1 MGCRGA
7 AEVAR
12 ERRLKQS
19 ELWIDLTRS
28 CCPSSRCEQEE
39 TEAYAMIFDAGLQ
52 ARLGKQLREIF
63 SDVEAEPKRESSDV
77 CHG

>member
-1 MGCRGA
+1 
-7 AEVAR
+7 
-12 ERRLKQS
+12 
-19 ELWIDLTRS
+19 
-28 CCPSSRCEQEE
+28 
-39 TEAYAMIFDAGLQ
+39 MIFDSGLQ